1 MAEFKGID
9 VSKWQGEIDWHK
21 VANTGIKFAIIRLG
35 YRGYGDGS
43 LKLDPFFRLNVQGAA
58 ANNIPYGVY
67 FFSQAVN
74 ASEGAEEARYVMSQ
88 LETLTAKPLYPI
100 YFDAEY
106 SNENQTGRTDGI
118 SKAARTAAADAFC
131 NTLELAG
138 YYAGVYTY
146 TSFALEGK
154 IDYPALAAKY
164 TMWLADYRTNYDK
177 TLKRD
182 IHQYSSAGK
191 VDGINGPA
199 DMNLSA
205 VDFPAIV
212 KKAGLNGWPKTGTA
226 ETIKPTTVSIEAYNA
241 LQAKYTALQSEH
253 KKLLQGIENLLKE
266 LGG

>member
-1 MAEFKGID
+1 MGEIKGID
-9 VSKWQGEIDWHK
+9 VSKWQGEIDWRK
-21 VANTGIKFAIIRLG
+21 VANAGIGFAIIRLG

-43 LKLDPFFRLNVQGAA
+43 LKLDPYFRSNVLGAA
-58 ANNIPYGVY
+58 AQNIPYGVY
-67 FFSQAVN
+67 FFSQAKN
-74 ASEGAEEARYVMSQ
+74 ASEGAEEARYVMAQ

-106 SNENQTGRTDGI
+106 STEKMTGRADGI
-118 SKAARTAAADAFC
+118 TKAARTAAADAFC

-164 TMWLADYRTNYDK
+164 TMWLADYRANYDR

-182 IHQYSSAGK
+182 IHQYSASGK
-191 VDGINGPA
+191 VDGITGSA
-199 DMNLSA
+199 DMNVST

-212 KKAGLNGWPKTGTA
+212 KKSGLNGWPKPGA
-226 ETIKPTTVSIEAYNA
+226 QESAKPATVSIEEYNA
-241 LQAKYTALQSEH
+241 LQAKFAALQNEH
-253 KKLLQGIENLLKE
+253 NRLIQGIENLLKE
-266 LGG
+266 MGA